1 MGRIKTA
8 LILAA
13 GIGKRLK
20 PITNSIPKCLIEV
33 EDVPLLCRNIESFIN
48 LGFEKIIIVTGYKS
62 DLIEEEIRNYTDQI
76 DITTIWNPVYDK
88 TNNIY
93 SLWLANSM
101 IDEPF
106 VLLESDLFLGSD
118 VLSYFQYPDLIA
130 LDLYDPEKHCGTT
143 AYVDSD
149 GYCLSLNI
157 CDKSVNLNSGN
168 VFKTVNIYSFSIESW
183 SKICKRLQYYVQ
195 NKNLNIFYEV
205 AIADLIKNGSVA
217 LKMVD
222 FSDHTWHEIDT
233 HEDLS
238 QLISFLKDHSLNVT
252 AQ

>member
-1 MGRIKTA
+1 MGNIKTA

-33 EDVPLLCRNIESFIN
+33 DDVPLLCRNIESFIN
-48 LGFEKIIIVTGYKS
+48 LGFEKIIIVTGYRS

-76 DITTIWNPVYDK
+76 DITTIWNPVYDS

-93 SLWLANSM
+93 SLWLANRM

-118 VLSYFQYPDLIA
+118 VLNYFQYPDLIA
-130 LDLYDPEKHCGTT
+130 LDLYDPDKHCGTT
-143 AYVDSD
+143 AFVDSD
-149 GYCLSLNI
+149 GYCLKLNI
-157 CDKSVNLNSGN
+157 CDKSVDLNSGK
-168 VFKTVNIYSFSIESW
+168 VYKTVNIYSFSMDTW
-183 SKICKRLQYYVQ
+183 NKICERLHYYVQ
-195 NKNLNIFYEV
+195 NENLNIFYEV
-205 AIADLIKNGSVA
+205 AIADLIKKGSVS

-222 FSDHTWHEIDT
+222 FSDHIWHEIDT
-233 HEDLS
+233 HEDL
-238 QLISFLKDHSLNVT
+238 QNLISFLRGYSLNVT